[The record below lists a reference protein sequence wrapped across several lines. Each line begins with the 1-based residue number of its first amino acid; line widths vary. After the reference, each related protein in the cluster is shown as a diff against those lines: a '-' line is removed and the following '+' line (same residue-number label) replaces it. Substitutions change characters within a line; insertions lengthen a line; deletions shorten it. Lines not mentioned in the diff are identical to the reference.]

1 MRRLKDKR
9 RILGGPRPAKPA
21 IKPRLMNLKIG
32 AAYVSAK
39 GTSLRMRWGRDPVFM
54 VLEVPERCTS
64 LSIVKVI
71 GPNGLLLVTAGEL
84 RPAVDTSET
93 AEATE

>member
-1 MRRLKDKR
+1 MRRSKDKR

-21 IKPRLMNLKIG
+21 IKPRLMNLQVG

-39 GTSLRMRWGRDPVFM
+39 GTSLRMMWGRDPIFM
-54 VLEVPERCTS
+54 VIEVPPRCTTVS
-64 LSIVKVI
+64 VVKVI

-84 RPAVDTSET
+84 RPAIDTSET
-93 AEATE
+93 AE